1 VRPRPK
7 PITPKKKKK
16 KKKKREREKKGC
28 RQHLLGDLG
37 IKMQKR
43 LPREVLGSITSALMS
58 LNIRTGAEVFKSIP
72 NPQLLPE
79 VTL

>member
-1 VRPRPK
+1 
-7 PITPKKKKK
+7 
-16 KKKKREREKKGC
+16 
-28 RQHLLGDLG
+28 
-37 IKMQKR
+37 MQKR